1 MNESEIFPKKQ
12 IKPINWNNI
21 EDSKDLEVWNK
32 LTSNFWLPEAIP
44 LSNDRK
50 SWETMNDTEQEATMP
65 SSC

>member
-32 LTSNFWLPEAIP
+32 LTSNFWLPESHP
-44 LSNDRK
+44 F
-50 SWETMNDTEQEATMP
+50 EQ
-65 SSC
+65 